1 MKKIYFPV
9 ILLLLFCL
17 SSCMDI
23 VERYDF
29 KADGSCNVVYDF
41 DMSKAVSVLM
51 NLMSDSVRSTPEF
64 GMVKDTSLNFYSALP
79 DSTAAKMS
87 ADEVNMAKS
96 SNLNINMDLQKSLMK
111 VSLSH
116 TAKDAADLQYYL
128 EHIAGITNSGS
139 INAITKG
146 SKRASG
152 FDPQQ
157 LIAGED
163 YYNYEITPHKFY
175 RIIDMT
181 KFHAFI
187 KKTQATFAMAKAMLI
202 ETPYKLVLNFAK
214 PVKKVGNP
222 NAVLSADRRRVTIQT
237 NMDELIKNP
246 SAMNLKIEF

>member
-1 MKKIYFPV
+1 MKKICFPV
-9 ILLLLFCL
+9 VLLLLFSL

-51 NLMSDSVRSTPEF
+51 NLMTDSLRSTPEF
-64 GMVKDTSLNFYSALP
+64 AMVKDTSLNFYSILP
-79 DSTAAKMS
+79 DSTLSKMS
-87 ADEVNMAKS
+87 VDEVTMAQS
-96 SNLNINMDLQKSLMK
+96 SNLNINMNLQKNLMK

-116 TAKDAADLQYYL
+116 QAKNATDLQYYL
-128 EHIAGITNSGS
+128 EHIAHITNSGGIS
-139 INAITKG
+139 AIAKSTKKG
-146 SKRASG
+146 PA

-157 LIAGED
+157 LISGED

-175 RIIDMT
+175 RIIDIS
-181 KFHAFI
+181 KFQAFL

-214 PVKKVGNP
+214 PVKKINNP
-222 NAVLSADRRRVTIQT
+222 KAVLSADRRRVTLKT
-237 NMDELIKNP
+237 NMDEIIKNP
-246 SAMNLKIEF
+246 ASVNLKIDF